1 MGDRKWQIA
10 RRMIGGTHT
19 LFAWERP
26 EFGGPG
32 RAGAEKP
39 SAPNKPNSEEP
50 HAPNKP
56 NSEKLR
62 APNKANIGLGG
73 PKMGV
78 ADEEQSQS
86 KLGKACFWVIFAV
99 LGAGYW

>member
-10 RRMIGGTHT
+10 RTMIGGTHT

-39 SAPNKPNSEEP
+39 S
-50 HAPNKP
+50 APNKP